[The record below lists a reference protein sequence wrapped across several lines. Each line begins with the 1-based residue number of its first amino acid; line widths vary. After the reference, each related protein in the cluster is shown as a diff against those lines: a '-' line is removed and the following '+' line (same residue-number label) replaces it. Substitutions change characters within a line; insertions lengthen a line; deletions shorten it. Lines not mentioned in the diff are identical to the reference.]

1 MNCALFGGS
10 GFIGQHFAKFLLE
23 GGFADKVFLVDL
35 KPPVGLILGDLYQK
49 CLFVEQD
56 LRKPIK
62 PEPLPQQCALICN
75 FAAVHREPGHEPA
88 EYYETNIA
96 GAENVCAWAEHVGC
110 NQILFTSS
118 IAPYGPS
125 EVEKDERALTA
136 PVSAYGGS
144 KLVAEKIHQL
154 WRAKEPARR
163 KLAIVRPGVVFGPY
177 EGGNVSRLIK
187 SVLGRYMVYTGNRE
201 VRKAGIYVKEL
212 SRIFAWAL
220 SRNRK
225 GEPEILLNA
234 TMNPGPS
241 VEEYVE
247 AICEVAGVKRWI
259 PTVPFGL
266 LYAAGAV
273 IEVGAGLVRR
283 ETPINRVRL
292 NKLVRANNIKPGYL
306 IANGYKYQYNLTKA
320 MADWQKDAPEEWQ

>member
-1 MNCALFGGS
+1 MFGGA
-10 GFIGQHFAKFLLE
+10 GFIGQHFARFLLE

-49 CLFVEQD
+49 CLFIEHD
-56 LRKPIK
+56 LRKPVK
-62 PEPLPQQCALICN
+62 PDLLPKQCALICN

-88 EYYETNIA
+88 AYYETNVA
-96 GAENVCAWAEHVGC
+96 GAEHVCAWAETVGC
-110 NQILFTSS
+110 KQILFTSS

-125 EVEKDERALTA
+125 EVEKDERAMPA
-136 PVSAYGGS
+136 PATAYGGS

-154 WRAKEPARR
+154 WRSRDPNRR
-163 KLAIVRPGVVFGPY
+163 KLTIIRPGVVFGPY

-241 VEEYVE
+241 IAEYVE
-247 AICEVAGVKRWI
+247 AICEVAGVKRRI
-259 PTVPFGL
+259 PSVPFKL
-266 LYAAGAV
+266 LYAVGTV
-273 IEVGAGLVRR
+273 VEVFAGLVRR

-292 NKLVRANNIKPGYL
+292 NKLVCANDIKPGYL
-306 IANGYKYQYNLTKA
+306 IANNYKFKYTLTQA
-320 MADWQKDAPEEWQ
+320 LADWQADAPEEWA